1 MTMESRP
8 FDRER
13 IFLAY
18 PISVR
23 AHGDWLL
30 TEAQIETWVTLFP
43 TLDVRAECR
52 AALAWIDANP
62 TRRKTPRGMKRFL
75 GGWLIRAAADV
86 RMSGRAQATA
96 IRRMERSS
104 VGRADYEFIC
114 PHTPHC
120 GGRNLCYVLTAL
132 NSARARASR

>member
-1 MTMESRP
+1 MMESRP
-8 FDRER
+8 FSSER

-18 PISVR
+18 PVSVL
-23 AHGDWLL
+23 ATGDWLL

-52 AALAWIDANP
+52 AAWAWIDANP

-75 GGWLIRAAADV
+75 GGWLIRASAAV
-86 RMSGRAQATA
+86 RTSGHAQ
-96 IRRMERSS
+96 SP
-104 VGRADYEFIC
+104 VGRADYEFRC

-120 GGRNLCYVLTAL
+120 GGRNACRVRTELED
-132 NSARARASR
+132 ARGSVVMENER